1 MRTLIGA
8 SLRSTLVRVML
19 LAASVTAAGTSVAAD
34 IRVFSS
40 GAPADVAK
48 LLAAK
53 FAQDAGHQV
62 EFTVANPA
70 GIQQKLAGGETPDI
84 LLLPAPVID
93 ALQKAGALRPGSR
106 TDVARVGV
114 GVVIREG
121 ASLPD
126 ISTVDAVRQML
137 LDARSIVYPDP
148 IGGGFTGAAL
158 ARMIE
163 QLGIAD
169 AVQPKVTRMQAIAGG
184 VALVGK
190 GEAEIGL
197 FNISEVLPVKGVTL
211 LGPLPSELQSY
222 IVFTAAVHAG
232 STAPGP
238 AAVFIK
244 LLSSPAAR
252 AHWIA
257 GGLESLRGGS

>member
-1 MRTLIGA
+1 MRVSIFRVSCAVLLVA
-8 SLRSTLVRVML
+8 SVS
-19 LAASVTAAGTSVAAD
+19 AASTSPAAD

-48 LLAAK
+48 VLAEK
-53 FAQDAGHQV
+53 FTQDTGHRV
-62 EFTVANPA
+62 ELTVANPA
-70 GIQQKLAGGETPDI
+70 DIQRRLASGETPDI

-114 GVVIREG
+114 GVVVREG
-121 ASLPD
+121 APAPD

-137 LDARSIVYPDP
+137 LDARSIVFPNP
-148 IGGGFTGAAL
+148 VGGGFTGAAL
-158 ARMIE
+158 ARMIDR
-163 QLGIAD
+163 LGIAD
-169 AVQPKVTRMQAIAGG
+169 AVAPKVTRMQAIAGG

-190 GEAEIGL
+190 GEAELGL

-211 LGPLPSELQSY
+211 VGPLPSELQSY
-222 IVFTAAVHAG
+222 IVFTAAIHAG

-252 AHWIA
+252 AHWKA